1 MKVVYPDH
9 PKKANGISFVGKT
22 RDGRP
27 CLYATHRLKDNKMI
41 TFGIE
46 NVQDFEPGTKLFIY
60 LSIPGFHS
68 RIESCAKHKDQYPN
82 DIDLMTVYYKDKIS
96 QEFVE
101 MEGKFGFL
109 VPLDTGTGDPER

>member
-1 MKVVYPDH
+1 
-9 PKKANGISFVGKT
+9 
-22 RDGRP
+22 
-27 CLYATHRLKDNKMI
+27 MI

-82 DIDLMTVYYKDKIS
+82 EIDLMTVYYKDKIS

-109 VPLDTGTGDPER
+109 VPLDTGTSDPKR